1 MPAGRSTLRIG
12 SRAPATREPRQVRKE
27 AAISA
32 ARRVPRIGLVRVGR
46 LDGHADVP
54 VNGGCTALLR
64 RAYASRSRL
73 ARLTE
78 PPAYTSRVANDSPQ
92 EALTS
97 APSVPHQAIYRRY
110 RSQTFAQIIAQ
121 DAVVETLRN
130 AVRLDRVSH
139 GLLFVGP
146 RGTGKTSTA
155 RILAK
160 AVNCLSLV
168 DGEPD
173 DTCEPCVAIREGRA
187 LDVVELDAA
196 SNNRVDDMR
205 ELLPRV
211 YTAPSD
217 LKRKVFIIDE
227 VQRIKEGWDVLLKT
241 LEEPPSDVIF
251 IFCTT
256 DPSGIRPAV
265 VSRLQRFTFRPLPEK
280 QITAKL
286 RRIAEADGRS
296 ITNDALDLISQRAAG
311 GMRDA
316 ESMLDQVISS
326 GVEEID
332 ANTVRDL
339 LGLAEMESVDR
350 FIASLTR
357 ADALDGIRLLD
368 ELERDGRD
376 LVAFADQV
384 VARMREQLIEALS
397 GGQQTAAVAQ
407 KLARAAR
414 RLAGLDVNRGAAGGY
429 RLQLELALL
438 EGASDRPTDTADR
451 QPAPAPAPAAKTI
464 PIQKATTA
472 PVDEPPSPLESKPA
486 APSVEPQPTAQS
498 EPRAE
503 SGPAPKSG
511 EADAPLQE
519 LVAAWPSIVE
529 VISRNPANRPLI
541 GACRPVEV
549 RGATIVLGF
558 PESQAFLRD
567 IAERKRTLL
576 EEGIGQ
582 VLGRAVAV
590 RCVAT
595 NIELVQP
602 VAALAA
608 ATNGDDLVA
617 QARRIFEDDLV
628 DVAEVD

>member
-1 MPAGRSTLRIG
+1 LAVTLTQ
-12 SRAPATREPRQVRKE
+12 S
-27 AAISA
+27 
-32 ARRVPRIGLVRVGR
+32 VP
-46 LDGHADVP
+46 
-54 VNGGCTALLR
+54 T
-64 RAYASRSRL
+64 
-73 ARLTE
+73 
-78 PPAYTSRVANDSPQ
+78 
-92 EALTS
+92 
-97 APSVPHQAIYRRY
+97 PHQALYRRW
-110 RSQTFAQIIAQ
+110 RSQKFGDVVAQ

-130 AVRLDRVSH
+130 AVRLNRVAH

-155 RILAK
+155 RIVAK
-160 AVNCLSLV
+160 AVNCLNPQ

-173 DTCEPCVAIREGRA
+173 DTCDRCIAIREGRA

-211 YTAPSD
+211 YTAPAD
-217 LKRKVFIIDE
+217 LAKKVFIIDE

-241 LEEPPSDVIF
+241 LEEPPPDVLF

-265 VSRLQRFTFRPLPEK
+265 VSRLQRFTFRPLPER

-286 RRIAEADGRS
+286 RRIAEAEGRS
-296 ITNDALDLISQRAAG
+296 VTDEALELIAERAAG

-326 GVEEID
+326 GLEQID
-332 ANTVRDL
+332 ADTVRDL

-350 FIASLTR
+350 FISALSTG
-357 ADALDGIRLLD
+357 DSLDGIRLLD

-384 VARMREQLIEALS
+384 VARMREQLIDALS
-397 GGQQTAAVAQ
+397 GGPRTGSQTQ
-407 KLARAAR
+407 RLARAAR
-414 RLAGLDVNRGAAGGY
+414 RIAGLDINRGAAGGY

-438 EGASDRPTDTADR
+438 EGASDQPAPTAQPATAEVSATTEPKR
-451 QPAPAPAPAAKTI
+451 ARAIPIKAPAVETKAAVEQKAAVEPKPAAESTPAAETTPALESEPAVQPAPATSPA
-464 PIQKATTA
+464 
-472 PVDEPPSPLESKPA
+472 VSDE
-486 APSVEPQPTAQS
+486 
-498 EPRAE
+498 
-503 SGPAPKSG
+503 
-511 EADAPLQE
+511 PLQE
-519 LVAAWPSIVE
+519 LLAAWPSIVQ
-529 VISRNPANRPLI
+529 VIGRNPANRPLI
-541 GACRPVEV
+541 AACRPVEV
-549 RGATIVLGF
+549 RDAVIVLGF

-567 IAERKRTLL
+567 IAERKRTML

-582 VLGRAVAV
+582 VLGRAVVV
-590 RCVAT
+590 RCVAS
-595 NIELVQP
+595 NIELVEP
-602 VAALAA
+602 AAALATA
-608 ATNGDDLVA
+608 GSGDDLVA

>member
-1 MPAGRSTLRIG
+1 M
-12 SRAPATREPRQVRKE
+12 
-27 AAISA
+27 AI
-32 ARRVPRIGLVRVGR
+32 
-46 LDGHADVP
+46 
-54 VNGGCTALLR
+54 
-64 RAYASRSRL
+64 
-73 ARLTE
+73 
-78 PPAYTSRVANDSPQ
+78 DSPQ
-92 EALTS
+92 PTQ
-97 APSVPHQAIYRRY
+97 HQAIYRRW
-110 RSQTFAQIIAQ
+110 RAQTFGQIVAQ
-121 DAVVETLRN
+121 DAIVETLRN
-130 AVRLDRVSH
+130 AVRLDRLAH

-155 RILAK
+155 RIVAK
-160 AVNCLSLV
+160 AVNCLNPV

-173 DTCEPCVAIREGRA
+173 DTCERCVAIRDGRA

-211 YTAPSD
+211 YTAPAD
-217 LKRKVFIIDE
+217 LKKKVFIIDE

-241 LEEPPSDVIF
+241 LEEPPPDVLF

-265 VSRLQRFTFRPLPEK
+265 VSRLQRFTFRPLPER
-280 QITAKL
+280 QIAGKL
-286 RRIAEADGRS
+286 RRIVEAEGRS
-296 ITNDALDLISQRAAG
+296 ISDDALELISQRADG

-326 GVEEID
+326 GVEQID
-332 ANTVRDL
+332 ADTVRDL

-350 FIASLTR
+350 FIAALTG
-357 ADALDGIRLLD
+357 ADSLDGIRLLD

-384 VARMREQLIEALS
+384 VARMREQLIGALS
-397 GGQQTAAVAQ
+397 GGAKAQ
-407 KLARAAR
+407 AETQRLARAAR
-414 RLAGLDVNRGAAGGY
+414 RLAGLDINRGAAGGY

-438 EGASDRPTDTADR
+438 ESPTDTPDR
-451 QPAPAPAPAAKTI
+451 STTAAQPATPEPRPARAVPIEKAAAPAEPARVGH
-464 PIQKATTA
+464 PE
-472 PVDEPPSPLESKPA
+472 PVLQA
-486 APSVEPQPTAQS
+486 APAVESVPPVKAAPPEVSPPAMES
-498 EPRAE
+498 VPPVESVPASLSAE
-503 SGPAPKSG
+503 SDG
-511 EADAPLQE
+511 PLQE
-519 LVAAWPSIVE
+519 LLAAWPRILE
-529 VISRNPANRPLI
+529 VVGRNPANRPLI

-549 RGATIVLGF
+549 RDATIVLGF

-567 IAERKRTLL
+567 IAERKRSML

-582 VLGRAVAV
+582 VLGRAVSV

-602 VAALAA
+602 VAVLAGSA
-608 ATNGDDLVA
+608 NGDDLVE